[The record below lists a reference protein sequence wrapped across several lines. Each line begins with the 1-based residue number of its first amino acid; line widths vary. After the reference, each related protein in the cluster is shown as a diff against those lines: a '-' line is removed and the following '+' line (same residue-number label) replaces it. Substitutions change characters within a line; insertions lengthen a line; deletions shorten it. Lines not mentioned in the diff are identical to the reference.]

1 MINEQINKL
10 KEVAQFTGMT
20 SCLNAVCQVEKK
32 VNEKN
37 SNIIVPIVGEFSSG
51 KTTLINALTDG
62 KFLET
67 ATKPTTATIYT
78 ISFCQAENKAIG
90 VASNGEEQVL
100 DISNLK
106 NDSLK
111 EYPIVNVYD
120 KSKLIP
126 SSTIL
131 VDTPGLASNDK
142 SHKQALLSFLPN
154 ADAILM
160 AVDVN
165 KQFTSV
171 DKEFM
176 ESARQANREV
186 FVVLTMCDTKTE
198 EAVKQTVYLLSKQEN
213 INPDHIVCT
222 SSAKGDVKQLVDL
235 LFKVEQRKSE
245 YINKASL
252 GRLKN
257 TANQLLNVVSEML
270 SATKEDK
277 ELQHQLQHLQVE
289 QSRVSNAIENLLL
302 DLQSDITLKYN
313 DAVRTFDN
321 LIFDKLE
328 SLVSQSSSDID
339 AEASSYVNGTSRM
352 IQNEFQLNISNILR
366 EYSVRRIANQ
376 DDINNPLSEVPV
388 MEYAMEDLVYDLDL
402 KNAGHEYDKTIAKTI
417 KYGTKVA
424 KLLATSGA
432 SAAEDA
438 GDVAADVAGEVVE
451 EVAETV
457 TEEVFDDQVEDVVKN
472 KIFEGLT
479 NEKTLEVIVST
490 ITEHTMAKPQRRR
503 IIHEYLDDKVIPQF
517 KKLLNGLQNSIVDDI
532 RIRLIDAV
540 KGNLENRNSLLKS
553 MQVEAREKHNEYVSK
568 LDSLRKYQV
577 ELQNF

>member
-1 MINEQINKL
+1 MVNEKIQKL
-10 KEVAQFTGMT
+10 KEIAQITGMD
-20 SCLNAVCQVEKK
+20 SCLSAVCDVEKK

-37 SNIIVPIVGEFSSG
+37 PNIIVPIVGEFSSG
-51 KTTLINALTDG
+51 KTTLINALTNG

-78 ISFCQAENKAIG
+78 ISFCQEENKAVG
-90 VASNGEEQVL
+90 VDTNGQEHIL

-106 NDSLK
+106 NDNLK
-111 EYPIVNVYD
+111 EYPVVNVCD
-120 KSKLIP
+120 TSKIVP
-126 SSTIL
+126 ASTIL

-154 ADAILM
+154 ADAILL

-171 DKEFM
+171 NKEFM

-198 EAVKQTVYLLSKQEN
+198 EAVQQTVYLLSKQEN
-213 INPDHIVCT
+213 IKTDHIVCT
-222 SSAKGDVKQLVDL
+222 SSTKGDVKQLVDL
-235 LFKVEQRKSE
+235 LFKIEQKKSE
-245 YINKASL
+245 YISNASL
-252 GRLKN
+252 GRLKT
-257 TANQLLNVVSEML
+257 TANQLLSVVSEML
-270 SATKEDK
+270 AATKEDN
-277 ELQHQLQHLQVE
+277 ELQHQLKHLQVE

-352 IQNEFQLNISNILR
+352 IQNEFQLSISNILR
-366 EYSVRRIANQ
+366 DYSLRRIANQ

-388 MEYAMEDLVYDLDL
+388 MEYVFDDLVYDLDL

-417 KYGTKVA
+417 KYGAKAA
-424 KLLATSGA
+424 KLIASSGA
-432 SAAEDA
+432 TAVEDV
-438 GDVAADVAGEVVE
+438 GDVALDVTGEVVE
-451 EVAETV
+451 EVAE
-457 TEEVFDDQVEDVVKN
+457 DNLEDMVKS

-479 NEKTLEVIVST
+479 NENTLEIIVST

-503 IIHEYLDDKVIPQF
+503 VIHEYLDDRVIPQF
-517 KKLLNGLQNSIVDDI
+517 KKLLNGLQNSILEDI
-532 RIRLIDAV
+532 RVRMTDAV
-540 KGNLENRNSLLKS
+540 KGNIENRNSLLKRL
-553 MQVEAREKHNEYVSK
+553 QEEAREKHYEYISK
-568 LDSLRKYQV
+568 LDSLKKYQV

>member
-1 MINEQINKL
+1 MVKEKIQKL
-10 KEVAQFTGMT
+10 KEIAQFTGMT
-20 SCLNAVCQVEKK
+20 SCLNAVCDVEKK

-37 SNIIVPIVGEFSSG
+37 PNIIVPIVGEFSSG
-51 KTTLINALTDG
+51 KTTLINALTEG

-78 ISFCQAENKAIG
+78 ISFCQEKNRAVG
-90 VASNGEEQVL
+90 VDDNGQEHIL

-111 EYPIVNVYD
+111 EYPVINVSD
-120 KSKLIP
+120 TSQLIP

-154 ADAILM
+154 ADAILL

-171 DKEFM
+171 NKEFM

-198 EAVKQTVYLLSKQEN
+198 EAVKQTVCLLSKQEN
-213 INPDHIVCT
+213 ITPDHIVCT
-222 SSAKGDVKQLVDL
+222 SSTKGDIKQLVDL
-235 LFKVEQRKSE
+235 LFRIEQKKSE
-245 YINKASL
+245 YINNASV
-252 GRLKN
+252 GRLKT
-257 TANQLLNVVSEML
+257 TANQLLSVVSEML
-270 SATKEDK
+270 AATKEDN
-277 ELQHQLQHLQVE
+277 ELQHQLKHLQVE

-366 EYSVRRIANQ
+366 DYSVRRIANQ

-388 MEYAMEDLVYDLDL
+388 MEYVFDDLVYDLDL

-417 KYGTKVA
+417 KYGAKAA
-424 KLLATSGA
+424 KLIASSGA
-432 SAAEDA
+432 TAVEDV
-438 GDVAADVAGEVVE
+438 GDVALDVTGEVVE
-451 EVAETV
+451 EVAE
-457 TEEVFDDQVEDVVKN
+457 DNLEDMVKS

-479 NEKTLEVIVST
+479 NENTLEIIVSS

-503 IIHEYLDDKVIPQF
+503 IIHEYLDDRVIPQF
-517 KKLLNGLQNSIVDDI
+517 KKLLNGLQNSILEDI
-532 RIRLIDAV
+532 RVRMTDAV
-540 KGNLENRNSLLKS
+540 KGNIENRNSLLKRL
-553 MQVEAREKHNEYVSK
+553 QEEAREKHYEYISK
-568 LDSLRKYQV
+568 LDSLKKYQV
-577 ELQNF
+577 ELQKF